1 MKAPMWRGRPDRPR
15 AAAGSL
21 RAATARVR
29 RLNSERDDNRRR
41 LGECRSLLSQASR
54 LARIGYWSIELPAQR
69 VRWSDDIPILL
80 ELAPDHVP
88 TLADVLDRCPPP
100 WREPL
105 DAAVQA
111 CAQYGTP
118 FDMLLQLTTATARLI
133 WVRLLAEAVRNSAG
147 RITCVQG
154 VLQDIAEAQRKDAAL
169 RQSYDAVLLSER
181 RFRSVFNQQFQFMTI
196 LSPEGLVLEISEQ
209 LPLRP
214 GAVPREEV
222 LGKLFWDTAWWENI
236 PEMRSQWPAR
246 LEAAARQE
254 GPLLSEDHF
263 TSSTGMPRIAL
274 AAVTAV
280 KDAAGRVDCF
290 IVQATDVTE
299 IKQAEATRQ
308 RLEEQLRE
316 THKMQAIG
324 TLAGGIAHD
333 FNNILG
339 AILGNVALAQD
350 EVDVA
355 HPAQARLEQIHK
367 AGNRARSLVR
377 RILAFS
383 RRQAND
389 LSVQPLQPIV
399 EETMALLRTT
409 LPARVSLELEM
420 SRQSMWVRADG
431 TQIQQVLM
439 NLCTN
444 GWHALQGAAGRVEVG
459 LMRADLPASPE
470 QQAAAWPAGPC
481 AHLWVRD
488 SGSGMDE
495 GTRARIFEP
504 FFTTKSVAEGT
515 GLGLSVAHGIVAEH
529 GGAITVESEPGR
541 GSTFHVYLP
550 LAQTPDDTR
559 PAPLLIPERAR
570 GKGEHILYVD
580 DDDTMVVMVQI
591 LLERAGYRVTV
602 CHDAPTALAAV
613 RATPL
618 AFDLIVS
625 DFNMPD
631 VSGLDMAVALA
642 EIRPGLP
649 VVISSGYLSDE
660 LRAGAA
666 EAGVRRLLRKENTL
680 EELCDVVRD
689 LLG

>member
-1 MKAPMWRGRPDRPR
+1 M
-15 AAAGSL
+15 
-21 RAATARVR
+21 ARVR
-29 RLNSERDDNRRR
+29 RLHDEREHDRRR
-41 LGECRSLLSQASR
+41 LHECRCLLAQASR

-69 VRWSDDIPILL
+69 VQWSAEIPALL
-80 ELAPDHVP
+80 ELSPDHVP
-88 TLADVLDRCPPP
+88 SVADVLGRCAAP

-105 DAAVQA
+105 QAAVQA
-111 CAQYGTP
+111 CAQHGTP
-118 FDMLLQLTTATARLI
+118 FDLVLELATSTGRRI
-133 WVRLLAEAVRNSAG
+133 WVRMLAEAVRNTAG

-169 RQSYDAVLLSER
+169 QQSYDAVLLSER

-196 LSPEGLVLEISEQ
+196 LSPEGRVLEVSEQ
-209 LPLRP
+209 LPLQP

-222 LGKLFWDTAWWENI
+222 LGKLFWDTVWWDNI
-236 PEMRSQWPAR
+236 PEMRTEWPGR
-246 LEAAARQE
+246 LKAAALQD

-263 TSSTGMPRIAL
+263 TSSTGQPRIAL

-280 KDAAGRVDCF
+280 KDAAGQVDCF

-308 RLEEQLRE
+308 RLESQLRE
-316 THKMQAIG
+316 THKMEAIG

-350 EVDVA
+350 EVDAA
-355 HPAQARLEQIHK
+355 HPAQARLEQIRK
-367 AGNRARSLVR
+367 AGSRARSLVR

-389 LSVQPLQPIV
+389 LVVQPLQPVI

-420 SRQSMWVRADG
+420 SRQSMWVHADG

-459 LMRADLPASPE
+459 LTRADLPASPE

-488 SGSGMDE
+488 TGCGMDE
-495 GTRARIFEP
+495 ATRARIFEP
-504 FFTTKSVAEGT
+504 FFTNKSVAEGT

-529 GGAITVESEPGR
+529 GGAITVESAPGR

-550 LAQTPDDTR
+550 LANTPDDTR

-580 DDDTMVVMVQI
+580 DDETMVVMVQI
-591 LLERAGYRVTV
+591 LLERAGYRVTA

-613 RATPL
+613 RARPQ
-618 AFDLIVS
+618 AFDLVVS

-631 VSGLDMAVALA
+631 ISGLDMALALG
-642 EIRPGLP
+642 EIRPCLP

-666 EAGVRRLLRKENTL
+666 VAGVRRLLQKENTL

-689 LLG
+689 LLA